1 MTEKYIKISMGKI
14 QVPEDIALEN
24 GKKVQILLSGE
35 VTKVEYPA
43 TQSEDEEIV
52 YIVKGLVAYTI
63 NGEEVI

>member
-1 MTEKYIKISMGKI
+1 MTEKYIKISMSKI
-14 QVPEDIALEN
+14 PVPESVDIEN
-24 GKKVQILLSGE
+24 GKEIQILLSGE
-35 VTKVEYPA
+35 VVKTEYPA

>member
-1 MTEKYIKISMGKI
+1 MSKIP
-14 QVPEDIALEN
+14 VPESVDIEN
-24 GKKVQILLSGE
+24 GKEIQILLSGE
-35 VTKVEYPA
+35 VVKTEYPA